1 MYALFNE
8 FWWLVFPLSW
18 FAVSAWRNWL
28 SYLAEREAMDL
39 MSTYARNGVE
49 PPASLVARLS
59 QR

>member
-28 SYLAEREAMDL
+28 SYRAERETMDL
-39 MSTYARNGVE
+39 MKTYARNGNE
-49 PPASLVARLS
+49 PPVELVARLGH
-59 QR
+59 R